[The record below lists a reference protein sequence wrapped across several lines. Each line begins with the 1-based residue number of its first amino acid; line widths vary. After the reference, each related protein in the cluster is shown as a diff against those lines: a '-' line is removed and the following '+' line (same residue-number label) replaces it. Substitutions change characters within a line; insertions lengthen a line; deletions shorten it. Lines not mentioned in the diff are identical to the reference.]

1 MLTRPAAHF
10 PAPVRV
16 PNTESWNICSRAGL
30 AYRIFLAWPEGEPP
44 SEGWD
49 VVYLLDGNAWFGT
62 LVDSLRMQ
70 NRRPDVTGVGPAIT
84 VGIGYPTDTV
94 VDVER
99 RRYDL
104 TPSRGARASSE
115 DDASIGGGD
124 AFLAFIV
131 EELGPMIDAR
141 FGLHLPRRVVF
152 GHSFGGLFV
161 LHALMTRPDAFAA
174 YAAAS
179 PSLWFDGGSML
190 RTAETARIP
199 SSASV
204 VIMAGA
210 LEQPDSRALDGA
222 GGQAPCRMPDRAMID
237 NARTM
242 AERLGARGDAGPI
255 VRFHVFPGENHVS
268 VVPAAIS
275 RALPFLLNRSNTSR

>member
-10 PAPVRV
+10 PARVHV
-16 PNTESWNICSRAGL
+16 PNTECWDIRSRAGL

-49 VVYLLDGNAWFGT
+49 VIHLLDGNAWFGT

-70 NRRPDVTGVGPAIT
+70 GRRPDVTGVGPAIA
-84 VGIGYPTDTV
+84 VGIGYPTDAI

-104 TPSRGARASSE
+104 TPPRVAGGADRENA
-115 DDASIGGGD
+115 GGGD
-124 AFLAFIV
+124 AFLAFV
-131 EELGPMIDAR
+131 VDELGPMIDAR
-141 FGLHLPRRVVF
+141 FGLRQPRRVVF

-161 LHALMTRPDAFAA
+161 LHVLLSRPETFAA

-179 PSLWFDGGSML
+179 PSLWFDGGATL
-190 RTAETARIP
+190 RAAGTARIP
-199 SSASV
+199 PSAAV
-204 VIMAGA
+204 MITAGS
-210 LEQPDSRALDGA
+210 LEQQESPALDGVEGRA
-222 GGQAPCRMPDRAMID
+222 SGGPPDRAMID

-242 AERLGARGDAGPI
+242 AERLSARGGAGPF
-255 VRFHVFPGENHVS
+255 VRFHVFPGENHAS

-275 RALPFLLNRSNTSR
+275 RALPFLLDRSIVAR